1 MKAGMGGHRRREEE
15 RKASR
20 AFTNVKRS
28 GVVEGGCRQ
37 AGESP
42 RRRWSSPSAYG
53 THPRRYHP
61 PLFLRNHNKN
71 YFIRHLLPPPARIG
85 QDLPRYGSRRSDKGL
100 SRGLSRMH
108 FARQATANSQR
119 ARARHSTHTPV
130 HDTPPCASS
139 KRPCPGNLSHNAC
152 LATDPGWPATAQ
164 E

>member
-53 THPRRYHP
+53 THPRRYLTRPYSSEIIIKIILSATFCRRPHASGKICP
-61 PLFLRNHNKN
+61 DMGLG
-71 YFIRHLLPPPARIG
+71 ARI
-85 QDLPRYGSRRSDKGL
+85 
-100 SRGLSRMH
+100 RG
-108 FARQATANSQR
+108 
-119 ARARHSTHTPV
+119 
-130 HDTPPCASS
+130 
-139 KRPCPGNLSHNAC
+139 CPGAC
-152 LATDPGWPATAQ
+152 LACILPDRPPPTPSVPVLATAHTRLSTTRPPAHPPNVRVLATSRTMRA
-164 E
+164 